1 MPIVDLS
8 QTITANMPVYPGD
21 DPTELTQTRWLE
33 RHRHNN
39 HRLCIGMHA
48 GTHLDGPMH
57 MLPDNTYIS
66 QLPLEPF
73 ISAGCVI
80 DVRGQTTIR
89 WQPEYEQLIK
99 ADCSVLFYTGYDRW
113 YGSDRY
119 WNDHPCLH
127 PEICDH
133 LLQKGVK
140 LLGVDL
146 PSPDRPPFPV
156 HKRLLSEGVYI
167 LENLTNLSQLLTVPS
182 FELIALPLKLEAD
195 GSPVRAV
202 ARIAPILPSV

>member
-1 MPIVDLS
+1 VPRLVDLS
-8 QTITANMPVYPGD
+8 QTIAAGMPVYPGD
-21 DPTELTQTRWLE
+21 EPTELTQTRYLE
-33 RHRHNN
+33 QHHHNN

-57 MLPDNTYIS
+57 MLPGNTYVS
-66 QLPLEPF
+66 QLPLQPF
-73 ISAGCVI
+73 ISPGCVI
-80 DVRGQTTIR
+80 DVRGQSDIR
-89 WQPEYEQLIK
+89 WKPEYEHAIK
-99 ADCSVLFYTGYDRW
+99 DGYSVLFYTGYDHW

-119 WNDHPCLH
+119 WHHHPCLH

-133 LLQKGVK
+133 LVRKSVR

-146 PSPDRPPFPV
+146 PSPDQPPFPI
-156 HKRLLSEGVYI
+156 HKRLLGNGVYI
-167 LENLTNLSQLLTVPS
+167 LENLANLGQLLGVPN

-202 ARIAPILPSV
+202 ARI